1 VACRS
6 DPSSI
11 VVWVKP
17 SKFEWLPQSPQILDI
32 RSTTM
37 TKAAANPIPEGIHS
51 LTPLL
56 LCKGAADAIAFYE
69 KAFGA
74 VAMSRL
80 PGPGGTLLHAMV
92 RIGNSMLMLTDEV
105 PQMGAQ
111 SPKTLGGSP
120 VTIHLSVAN
129 AAATMRQAEAA
140 GATVRMPVTDMFWG
154 ALYGLLEDPFGHSW
168 SVATQVRDMSPQE
181 IIAAM
186 NAQFGAAA
194 KQCN

>member
-1 VACRS
+1 V
-6 DPSSI
+6 
-11 VVWVKP
+11 VKP
-17 SKFEWLPQSPQILDI
+17 SKFEWLLQSPQILDI

-37 TKAAANPIPEGIHS
+37 TKAAKNPIPEGIHS

-56 LCKGAADAIAFYE
+56 VCKGATDAIVFYE

-120 VTIHLSVAN
+120 VTIHLSVAD
-129 AAATMRQAEAA
+129 AAATMRRAEAA

-186 NAQFGAAA
+186 NAQVGAAA
-194 KQCN
+194 KQCNQSVSFNS